1 MAQSQLI
8 GRTPITNRSQEIV
21 GYEFRLPPQPSHSEP
36 PTLVSSLIGT
46 GGKDSLFER
55 LANRIVLVDA
65 EQVTDVK
72 QGSVPANR
80 MVAQLDAAQPADVLS
95 GRMRKLKAAGFGVC
109 LRRPYAGDVKPE
121 ALDLANYFTFDAG
134 ELKGELEKTCN
145 KLRKYNAKHLAV
157 AVDTPQ
163 SFESAH
169 RAGSDL
175 FRGYYFTVPAQQQ
188 HQSQAVSPN
197 YATIVALMKLAKENA
212 PAAKIEEALKR
223 DAALSF
229 KLLRYINSAG
239 FGLSCEI
246 QSFRHAVAVLG
257 YQNLYRWLALL
268 MVTAA
273 RQSASSALV
282 TTAITRGH
290 LAELIGANLF
300 DAQERD
306 NLFIVGA
313 FSLLDA
319 ILQLPLDTIVEQIA
333 LPEPV
338 LDALFRQEGAYGP
351 ILSLVE
357 ACESVDRS
365 ESADT
370 ALELAGLLGLN
381 PSQLNRAQFDAMV
394 WAENIGQQ

>member
-1 MAQSQLI
+1 MTQTQLL
-8 GRTPITNRSQEIV
+8 GRTPITNRSQEII
-21 GYEFRLPPQPSHSEP
+21 GYDFRLPPQATGNEH
-36 PTLVSSLIGT
+36 TLVSTLIGA
-46 GGKDSLFER
+46 GGKNSLFER
-55 LANRIVLVDA
+55 LANRIVLVDG
-65 EQVTDVK
+65 EEITDVK

-80 MVAQLDAAQPADVLS
+80 MVAQLDAAQPAEAL
-95 GRMRKLKAAGFGVC
+95 GIRMRKLKAAGVSVC
-109 LRRPYAGDVKPE
+109 LHRPYAGDLKPE
-121 ALDLANYFTFDAG
+121 ALDLASYFTFDAA
-134 ELKGELEKTCN
+134 ELKGEFEKTCN
-145 KLRKYNAKHLAV
+145 KLRKYNAKQLAV

-175 FRGYYFTVPAQQQ
+175 FRGYYFTVPTQQK
-188 HQSQAVSPN
+188 HHSQAVNPN
-197 YATIVALMKLAKENA
+197 YTTIVALMKLAQENA

-273 RQSASSALV
+273 RQSTSSALV
-282 TTAITRGH
+282 TTAITRGR

-319 ILQLPLDTIVEQIA
+319 ILQVPLDTIVEQIA

-338 LDALFRQEGAYGP
+338 LDALFRHEGAYGP

-357 ACESVDRS
+357 ACESVDQAH
-365 ESADT
+365 SADT

-381 PSQLNRAQFDAMV
+381 PSQLNCAQFDAVV